1 MAVNGGRYE
10 GIQLS
15 ELCVGV
21 YVYEQSMTPIFLK
34 YMYNKTRQSGCY
46 EEVPSMHDT
55 FRNFKNISISF
66 I

>member
-10 GIQLS
+10 GMGLS

-34 YMYNKTRQSGCY
+34 YNKTRQSGCY

-55 FRNFKNISISF
+55 FGNFKNISISF